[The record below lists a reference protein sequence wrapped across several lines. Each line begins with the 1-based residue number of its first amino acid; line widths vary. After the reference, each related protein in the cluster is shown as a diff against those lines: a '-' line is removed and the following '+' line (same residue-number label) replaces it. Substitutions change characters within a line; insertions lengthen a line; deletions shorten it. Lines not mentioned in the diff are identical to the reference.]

1 MPSPLLL
8 APDTS
13 VDPAANPQR
22 ASRAPRSMVHRYAVA
37 MGISLAPTSV
47 TLDSGARV
55 MVDGADEGGSV
66 LVKAVPTASTPGHLD
81 LVRLTQAVFT
91 LALLRHERPAARAVL
106 LVVDDTA
113 RRALAER
120 IARTPAAEHV
130 DVVVCP

>member
-1 MPSPLLL
+1 VPSPLLL

-81 LVRLTQAVFT
+81 LVRLT